1 MARARSSASGFALTL
16 TLLTAGAPTAHALV
30 EEPSSTAVATSTT
43 ESINAKLKGA
53 GCRADVSQGSPAAA
67 VARQIRTCAN
77 TPGLGATQRAEL
89 LDLESR
95 FLTQQAL
102 VSQQMSNAAA
112 RKLFSAFQE
121 QIDALKRDVA
131 ELKKSRQESERTN
144 QAREQELNQTIAN
157 LRQQVATLEQKTPAT
172 VAMAP
177 AQPGVAGGSGGSAT
191 AAPTGQEPA
200 KPPKFRPT
208 LTISGSANLVVGGV
222 TGPSTSLAT
231 NYWTGR
237 VQNTN
242 RDFANSAVELSPN
255 SVTGATNKA
264 GGTAYAYY
272 LTGQSNLFF
281 PPNGL
286 QPVSPSVASN
296 YAIASSWTGGKVRF
310 TSLSRGGNLIITDPS
325 DPNYNATSLRTL
337 DKGGYDLS
345 INLKGQPV
353 VPNSGL
359 GGLINPTVNYE
370 PVNANS
376 FNLSNLGSDI
386 TFANIPLGSQ
396 DLQNLINLANE
407 SRALK
412 IGNNANQTQVR
423 NAAAGDTIST
433 LANRNGTSAA
443 RLLELNPQLPPS
455 TAANTVLAQGT
466 PINVPT
472 VGCVVLCQGLNTVAN
487 GGLVQNTA
495 FYDDLLNLAI
505 AEYGSL
511 SSQQQNNPTIL
522 AAAQTFV
529 RGLVSTTRDD
539 APEIEDFNFQR
550 SYTFNNDVKV
560 HFRTSFTGSDLLNVS
575 LRYRNIVPYGER
587 GRFPS
592 LNLAYG
598 FGTINDS
605 YVSFDRL
612 WWKIPFGQD
621 ASLWVGTRYKDY
633 DFLPV
638 QYGTFYPVE
647 QQNYFFASG
656 AGLADYVGSGAGFTY
671 NNIVRNFLGGN
682 LSIGGGYMANPIDAL
697 NPVSNSYQQRGIVG
711 RDTRFRAP
719 FQLGY
724 VSNDGNV
731 LASLNYVY
739 SKGDT
744 LNAFVGTNLSAN
756 PFFYD
761 VDSYNQV
768 GATFAWEFLE
778 NISLNLVYNHFYY
791 TAREN
796 VNVFGVPMAKAG
808 DTAKAQSWMAAL
820 VIDDLI
826 VDNAK
831 MGLAV
836 GQVPSVYSNT
846 SAWGTN
852 TAPIAFEAWY
862 NYPFSDRVYIQPAV
876 FLVTNHDGFSNGGTD
891 WGSTFRVYLNF

>member
-16 TLLTAGAPTAHALV
+16 TLLTAGAPSAHALV

-53 GCRADVSQGSPAAA
+53 GCRADVSPGSPAAA

-407 SRALK
+407 SRSLK